1 MRSVAFFLVL
11 FIFHGIAG
19 EMENHTVLEIN
30 VQYVVERANLDM
42 SQFRQD
48 VPGELPP
55 VRQTLS
61 GETIFW
67 KITACML
74 FLSFLMKVFK

>member
-1 MRSVAFFLVL
+1 
-11 FIFHGIAG
+11 
-19 EMENHTVLEIN
+19 MENHTVLEIN

-42 SQFRQD
+42 SQFGQD